1 MDISLTSIPQEE
13 VLRYLGCGKRADA
26 GTRFLALQC
35 SRQLLLAI
43 RPKAIWLQLEISAEE
58 ACVRFPQ
65 YGLTLP
71 GRDLARHLAGCK
83 SAVLMA
89 ATLGAGADA
98 LIRRW
103 QVEELAR
110 GVVLDCC
117 ATAAVEEV
125 CDRAEEKIIAGLPGY
140 YFTSRF
146 SPGYGDL
153 PVSLQGDLLSILDA
167 PRRIG
172 LCATRDSI
180 LTPRKSVTALLGVSE
195 RPTPPGRRSCKACP
209 LNNTCRFRRKEEHC
223 GL

>member
-13 VLRYLGCGKRADA
+13 VLRYLGCGERADQN
-26 GTRFLALQC
+26 TRALALQC
-35 SRQLLLAI
+35 SGQLLSAI
-43 RPKAIWLQLEISAEE
+43 RPKATWIQLEILGEE
-58 ACVRFPQ
+58 CCVRLPG

-71 GRDLARHLAGCK
+71 GKDLARHLAGCRT
-83 SAVLMA
+83 AVLMA
-89 ATLGAGADA
+89 ATLGAAADT

-117 ATAAVEEV
+117 ATAAVEEL
-125 CDRAEEKIIAGLPGY
+125 CDRTEEKIMAGLPGY

-153 PVSLQGDLLSILDA
+153 PISLQEALLSILDA
-167 PRRIG
+167 PRKIG
-172 LCATRDSI
+172 LCATRASI

-195 RPTPPGRRSCKACP
+195 RPLSRGRRSCTACP
-209 LNNTCRFRRKEEHC
+209 LHNTCQFRRKEEHC